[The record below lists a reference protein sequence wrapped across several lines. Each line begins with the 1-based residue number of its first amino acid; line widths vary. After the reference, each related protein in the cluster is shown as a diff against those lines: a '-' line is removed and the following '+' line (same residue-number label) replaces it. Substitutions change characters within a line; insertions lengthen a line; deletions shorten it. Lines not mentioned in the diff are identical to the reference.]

1 MSVGEN
7 VRIAM
12 LSRTHRS
19 IHRKVVKDEAWILF
33 ESNEV
38 ANMVCAL
45 QPQLPANREVVHLN
59 IPQPNLGSVGTAL
72 GRRLQDAAG
81 EVSVP
86 TLL

>member
-1 MSVGEN
+1 M
-7 VRIAM
+7 AM
-12 LSRTHRS
+12 LLRTHRS
-19 IHRKVVKDEAWILF
+19 IHRKVVKVEAWILF

-45 QPQLPANREVVHLN
+45 QPQLPANREIVHLN
-59 IPQPNLGSVGTAL
+59 IPQPNLGSAGTAL